1 MLRLLR
7 SAKHLFFAAAP
18 LGGCTDPTPLVA
30 HRAGDSHEKAPPDI
44 HTPGVAGSKD
54 AYRLRTASRVGRTAS
69 ALMPS
74 ST

>member
-30 HRAGDSHEKAPPDI
+30 HRARDSTKKPRQTFAPL
-44 HTPGVAGSKD
+44 G
-54 AYRLRTASRVGRTAS
+54 
-69 ALMPS
+69 
-74 ST
+74 